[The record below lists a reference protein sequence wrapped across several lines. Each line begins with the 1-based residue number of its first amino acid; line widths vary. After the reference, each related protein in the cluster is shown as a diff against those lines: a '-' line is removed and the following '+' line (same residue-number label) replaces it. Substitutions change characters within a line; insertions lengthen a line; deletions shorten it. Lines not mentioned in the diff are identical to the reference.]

1 MNAYTTRGEAR
12 IQQRDI
18 EAVLR
23 ASSYLTGGSL
33 AALEW
38 RRGCQAEAELS
49 WLLKQHGVTPQIG
62 SSLISRLRQG
72 IGATLVTVGQRLA
85 GVPRGGVPVTA
96 PALQGADSGDPSVI
110 PALVATSA
118 SRP

>member
-38 RRGCQAEAELS
+38 RRGCQAEAELA
-49 WLLKQHGVTPQIG
+49 WLLKQHGVTPQTG
-62 SSLISRLRQG
+62 ASLISRLRQG
-72 IGATLVTVGQRLA
+72 IGAMLVHAGHRLA
-85 GVPRGGVPVTA
+85 GVPREGVPETV
-96 PALQGADSGDPSVI
+96 PALQGDDPGDASVI
-110 PALVATSA
+110 ATLVASSA